1 MGKDLRGK
9 ELGVGISQRKDG
21 LYTARFTDKLGK
33 RRQQYFRK
41 LQECRQWLAD
51 AQFEDEHGNVLQ
63 GENPTVD
70 AWFEYWIDNIKGN
83 TLRKNS
89 LKDYKN
95 KYEKHIKPFIGN
107 MLLNDVKPLHCQN
120 ILSNMADNHA
130 DSVIRGCR
138 FVMQT
143 MFYSAVEN
151 ELITK
156 NPVTK
161 SIQAKSRKLS
171 VEKNALTV
179 REQVL
184 LLSASE
190 KSTFYNE
197 WALILQTGLRVGELT
212 ALRWTDVDFKSK
224 MLHVGK
230 TMSYN
235 HADQKWE
242 DGVPKTKSS
251 IRDIPLTQEAIRILK
266 KQREKRN
273 KITIVSI
280 DFSDLVF
287 LNKFGRPTARSTYD
301 EALKRKCDKI
311 GIKRISMHIL
321 RHTYAT
327 RCIEAGMRPKTLQ
340 MILGH
345 SNISMT
351 MDLYVHV
358 SNEEKIKEVEDV
370 ECKLKLV

>member
-21 LYTARFTDKLGK
+21 LYTARFTDKQG
-33 RRQQYFRK
+33 RRKQQYFKK

-70 AWFEYWIDNIKGN
+70 AWFEYWIDNIKGDS
-83 TLRKNS
+83 LRKNS
-89 LKDYKN
+89 IKDYKN
-95 KYEKHIKPFIGN
+95 KYEKHIKPIIGN
-107 MLLNDVKPLHCQN
+107 MLLKDVKPLHCQS
-120 ILSNMADNHA
+120 ILSNMTDNHA
-130 DSVIRGCR
+130 DSVIKGCR
-138 FVMQT
+138 FVMRT
-143 MFYSAVEN
+143 MFCIAVEN
-151 ELITK
+151 ELIVK

-161 SIQAKSRKLS
+161 SVQAKSKKPS
-171 VEKNALTV
+171 AEKNALTV
-179 REQVL
+179 KEQAL

-190 KSTFYNE
+190 KSVFYNE

-212 ALRWTDVDFKSK
+212 ALCWSDVDFKSK
-224 MLHVGK
+224 IIHVNK

-235 HADQKWE
+235 HAEKEWE
-242 DGVPKTKSS
+242 VGVPKTKSS
-251 IRDIPLTQEAIRILK
+251 TRDIPLTQEAMRILK
-266 KQREKRN
+266 NQKGKRN
-273 KITIVSI
+273 KAMIIPI
-280 DFSDLVF
+280 EFSDLVF
-287 LNKFGRPTARSTYD
+287 LNKYGKPTARSTYD

-311 GIKRISMHIL
+311 GTKRISMHIL

-358 SNEEKIKEVEDV
+358 SNEEKIKELPV
-370 ECKLKLV
+370 